1 MGRWLPSHLLTAPV
15 WLLSVRP
22 AVLHIC
28 AWQCCRTSQAFACHV
43 CMLCGPAYS
52 PLPHP
57 TNCLTFTPKAHAIS
71 PPPPP
76 PPPPILA
83 QAKGKLRSAMSFSLI
98 TLNSVVFSFFH
109 YQQTLMLELLVG
121 MQLARHQSE
130 PASLQVRSQWHSTLE
145 LMRTL
150 RF

>member
-43 CMLCGPAYS
+43 CMLCGPSNS
-52 PLPHP
+52 PPP
-57 TNCLTFTPKAHAIS
+57 PATNGFTVKPKAIALS
-71 PPPPP
+71 APPPP

-98 TLNSVVFSFFH
+98 TLNSVVFSFLSF
-109 YQQTLMLELLVG
+109 YIKG
-121 MQLARHQSE
+121 GD
-130 PASLQVRSQWHSTLE
+130 QVAEKFSVCNEDNS
-145 LMRTL
+145 
-150 RF
+150 